1 MQCLS
6 LFFFPL
12 MSHLGVHI
20 VAQKAYL
27 FFLKPHYISFFG
39 GTIHGFN
46 QDYVDGY
53 FGCFHFFVITSCAAM
68 GKLIRVTFLACA
80 GIPGG
85 RSLKNGIIGYFVN
98 VADTNWPTHDS
109 Y

>member
-27 FFLKPHYISFFG
+27 FFLKLHYISFFG
-39 GTIHGFN
+39 GTIHGFH

-53 FGCFHFFVITSCAAM
+53 FGCFYFFVITSCASW
-68 GKLIRVTFLACA
+68 VSSYVSHFLHVQVYLEDEV
-80 GIPGG
+80 
-85 RSLKNGIIGYFVN
+85 SKME
-98 VADTNWPTHDS
+98 
-109 Y
+109 